1 MSTLKK
7 GVANSQLARASQISM
22 SVVIRRI
29 METIIEVLMSRKDS
43 SVVT

>member
-7 GVANSQLARASQISM
+7 GLANSQLARAIQISM

-29 METIIEVLMSRKDS
+29 MEKIIEVLMSRKDS